1 MSRALIAYYSK
12 TGHTRQAG
20 EDIAIG
26 LTEAGIEITVR
37 PLADVGAEELSAHD
51 LIVVGSPCHVGS
63 VKMLFSGIAGP
74 VSKWLASLPGDAFA
88 GKTVAAYSV
97 HCCFGGAAT
106 AESLERLLTD
116 LGGRALVPGPAVK
129 AGAPLS
135 LWRGPDASPEDRE
148 ELRQF
153 GRDLAREL

>member
-1 MSRALIAYYSK
+1 MSRALIVYYTR

-26 LTEAGIEITVR
+26 LTEAGIEVTVR

-74 VSKWLASLPGDAFA
+74 VSKWLGSLPGDAFA
-88 GKTVAAYSV
+88 GKAVSAYSV

-106 AESLERLLTD
+106 VKSLERLLTD
-116 LGGRALVPGPAVK
+116 MGGRVLVPGPAVT

-148 ELRQF
+148 RLRQF
-153 GRDLAREL
+153 GRGLAREL